1 MLMEQLNYNLLF
13 RWFVALNMDDPLG
26 RDLLPHAL
34 HRARIEP
41 DHSNVILNGGILC
54 LGRRTVS
61 LAPSTENVSPG
72 RGNIAACG
80 CPHRDWSRRLN
91 NKQPVRCRLGPLRLV

>member
-26 RDLLPHAL
+26 RDLLPPAL

-54 LGRRTVS
+54 LGRRTLS
-61 LAPSTENVSPG
+61 LAPSTENVALP
-72 RGNIAACG
+72 
-80 CPHRDWSRRLN
+80 DVETL
-91 NKQPVRCRLGPLRLV
+91 QPAVALTGTGPVV